1 MYADMCRLMYT
12 LLDAMILDQ
21 SRAADT
27 ERVPRSTDAVYARL
41 KQRILDNHYPPG
53 AQVLESEIAASL
65 EASRTPVREAFVR
78 LQQEGLLEIVPRH
91 GVRISVLSPGD
102 MREIYEV
109 LMSLEPTAVE
119 LLASRK
125 PGKTELES
133 LVASCDAMEDALR
146 GTPNL
151 QVWAAADETFHLS
164 LARLCGNKRLAAM
177 IMQVWDQAHR
187 ARMFTLSLRPL
198 PVQSTA
204 EHRAVVEAILAGDVE
219 RARQIYHE
227 HRKRGGLELTSI
239 IERHGI
245 QRL

>member
-1 MYADMCRLMYT
+1 MDLTQPQAAAT
-12 LLDAMILDQ
+12 G
-21 SRAADT
+21 RA
-27 ERVPRSTDAVYARL
+27 PRSTDTVYARL
-41 KQRILDNHYPPG
+41 KQYILDNRYPPG
-53 AQVLESEIAASL
+53 AQILESEIAVELS
-65 EASRTPVREAFVR
+65 ASRTPVREAFVR

-91 GVRISVLSPGD
+91 GVRISALSPND

-119 LLASRK
+119 LLAARK
-125 PGKTELES
+125 PDKAELAS
-133 LVASCDAMEDALR
+133 LVKSCDAMEAALE
-146 GTPNL
+146 GEPDL
-151 QVWAAADETFHLS
+151 QAWAAADEDFHLN
-164 LARLCGNKRLAAM
+164 LARLCGNGRLAAM

-204 EHRAVVEAILAGDVE
+204 EHRAVLQAILAGDVE
-219 RARQIYHE
+219 RAREIYHA
-227 HRKRGGLELTSI
+227 HRKRGGRELTTI

>member
-1 MYADMCRLMYT
+1 MHLAQPHT
-12 LLDAMILDQ
+12 AATG
-21 SRAADT
+21 RA
-27 ERVPRSTDAVYARL
+27 PRSTDAVYARL
-41 KQRILDNHYPPG
+41 KQLILDNHYPPG
-53 AQVLESEIAASL
+53 SQILESEVAAGL
-65 EASRTPVREAFVR
+65 DASRTPVREAFVR

-91 GVRISVLSPGD
+91 GVRISALSPDD

-119 LLASRK
+119 LLAARK
-125 PGKTELES
+125 PDRTELET
-133 LVASCDAMEDALR
+133 LIASCDAMEAALT
-146 GTPNL
+146 GEPDL
-151 QVWAAADETFHLS
+151 QAWADADEAFHLN
-164 LARLCGNKRLAAM
+164 LARICGNRRLAAM

-204 EHRAVVEAILAGDVE
+204 EHRSVLEAILAGDVE
-219 RARQIYHE
+219 RARELYHA
-227 HRKRGGLELTSI
+227 HRKRGGRELTAI

>member
-1 MYADMCRLMYT
+1 MIDRLAISET
-12 LLDAMILDQ
+12 PQPA
-21 SRAADT
+21 R
-27 ERVPRSTDAVYARL
+27 RSTDAVYAQL
-41 KQRILDNHYPPG
+41 KQHILDNRYPPG
-53 AQVLESEIAASL
+53 AQILESEIAAEL
-65 EASRTPVREAFVR
+65 DASRTPVREAFVR

-91 GVRISVLSPGD
+91 GVRISALSPGD
-102 MREIYEV
+102 MREIYDV

-119 LLASRK
+119 LLARRR
-125 PGKTELES
+125 PDRAELAG
-133 LVASCDAMEDALR
+133 LIASCDAMEAALE
-146 GTPNL
+146 GAPDL
-151 QVWAAADETFHLS
+151 QAWAAADETFHLN
-164 LARLCGNKRLAAM
+164 LARLCGNKRLAGM

-219 RARQIYHE
+219 CARELYHE
-227 HRKRGGLELTSI
+227 HRKRGGLELTTI